1 MLAIILIPLTA
12 IIVFLGIRSL
22 VRGRAKD
29 LRGRIEH
36 IFHDEL
42 IRRTRKKEASE

>member
-1 MLAIILIPLTA
+1 MLAIILILLTV
-12 IIVFLGIRSL
+12 IILFLGIRSL

-29 LRGRIEH
+29 LRGRIER

-42 IRRTRKKEASE
+42 VRRAREKEVSE